1 MYNLDNNVENYLIV
15 GLGNP
20 GSEYNNTRH
29 QIGMMVLDYFFVN
42 NRNSLLISNFQFDSK
57 FNSEIA
63 KFTINNKNI
72 YLAKPMTYMNLS
84 GDFVQKFTNFYKIP
98 LKNVLVIFDDISLEV
113 GKYKLKTNSSSG
125 GHNVIKDII
134 KKMNTESIM
143 RLKIG
148 ILNPII
154 KSKLSLKDYVLSK
167 FTREELEIYKQL
179 FSKINEIILDFTNLD
194 FLILC
199 SLYNGKQ

>member
-1 MYNLDNNVENYLIV
+1 MYKLDNNVENYLIV

-29 QIGMMVLDYFFVN
+29 QIGMMALDFFYLN
-42 NRNSLLISNFQFDSK
+42 NRNSLNISNFQFDSK
-57 FNSEIA
+57 FNADIA
-63 KFTINNKNI
+63 KFTINDKNV

-84 GDFVQKFTNFYKIP
+84 GNFVQKFTHFYKIP
-98 LKNVLVIFDDISLEV
+98 LKNVLVIFDDVSLEV
-113 GKYKLKTNSSSG
+113 GKYKLKNNSSAG
-125 GHNVIKDII
+125 GHNGIKDII
-134 KKMNTESIM
+134 QKMNTESIM

-167 FTREELEIYKQL
+167 FTKNELDIYNQL
-179 FSKINEIILDFTNLD
+179 FLIVNRIILDFTNLD

-199 SLYNGKQ
+199 SLYNGK

>member
-1 MYNLDNNVENYLIV
+1 MYKLDNNVENYLII

-29 QIGMMVLDYFFVN
+29 QIGMMVLDSFYLN
-42 NRNSLLISNFQFDSK
+42 NRESLKISNFQFYSK
-57 FNSEIA
+57 FNADIT

-84 GDFVQKFTNFYKIP
+84 GDFVQKFIHFYKIP
-98 LKNVLVIFDDISLEV
+98 LKNVLVIFDDVSLEV
-113 GKYKLKTNSSSG
+113 GKYKLKNNSSAG
-125 GHNVIKDII
+125 GHNGIKDII
-134 KKMNTESIM
+134 QKMNTESIM

-148 ILNPII
+148 ILNPIV

-167 FTREELEIYKQL
+167 FTKNELDIYNQL
-179 FSKINEIILDFTNLD
+179 FLKINKIILDFTNLD

-199 SLYNGKQ
+199 SLYNGR

>member
-1 MYNLDNNVENYLIV
+1 
-15 GLGNP
+15 
-20 GSEYNNTRH
+20 
-29 QIGMMVLDYFFVN
+29 
-42 NRNSLLISNFQFDSK
+42 
-57 FNSEIA
+57 
-63 KFTINNKNI
+63 
-72 YLAKPMTYMNLS
+72 
-84 GDFVQKFTNFYKIP
+84 
-98 LKNVLVIFDDISLEV
+98 
-113 GKYKLKTNSSSG
+113 
-125 GHNVIKDII
+125 
-134 KKMNTESIM
+134 MNTESIM